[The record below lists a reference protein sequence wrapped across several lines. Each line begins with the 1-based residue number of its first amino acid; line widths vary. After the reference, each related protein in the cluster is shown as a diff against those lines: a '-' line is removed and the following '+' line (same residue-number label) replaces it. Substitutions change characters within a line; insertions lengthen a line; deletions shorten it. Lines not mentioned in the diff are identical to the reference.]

1 MMTML
6 ETQDDASFSAAAIPP
21 IVVAGIIDFGNKQGL
36 SAEHWI
42 RGTGLSLQQIYQPQT
57 LVSFRQT
64 AIVIRRALRDFPDS
78 ALGLRLGAQTGLVS
92 FGMLGFAMMSCP
104 NLKQA
109 FEVGIQHHQAAGS
122 LMNVVAHSDPHET
135 ALELIERFKQ
145 PELLPFLCEEIFS
158 SSFTL
163 FKQINPNFSSL
174 RRIELSYSSPSYAA
188 EYETFFQCPI
198 YFNQPANK
206 LVFSSALLNE
216 SIATYS
222 PVSLSTTLSACNQL
236 VKPEVITQDMISSIQ
251 QLLLEHLPVRLS
263 MLQVA
268 EMLNVT
274 ERTLRR
280 NLTELNTSFS
290 TLRDS
295 VLQHQARHLLTDT
308 DLSIGNISAELGF
321 SDIRDFRRAFQ
332 RWTGVSPSQFRKPH
346 SL

>member
-1 MMTML
+1 MMTMQDN
-6 ETQDDASFSAAAIPP
+6 QDDASFSAAAIPP

-36 SAEHWI
+36 PAEHWI

-64 AIVIRRALRDFPDS
+64 AMVIRRALRDFPDIP
-78 ALGLRLGAQTGLVS
+78 LGLRLGAQTGLVS
-92 FGMLGFAMMSCP
+92 FGMLGFAMMSCS

-109 FEVGIQHHQAAGS
+109 FEVGIEHHQAAGS

-135 ALELIERFKQ
+135 ALELIERFVQ
-145 PELLPFLCEEIFS
+145 PELLPFLCEEVFS

-174 RRIELSYSSPSYAA
+174 RRIELSYAAPRYAA
-188 EYETFFQCPI
+188 EYELFFQCPVL
-198 YFNQPANK
+198 FNQPANK

-222 PVSLSTTLSACNQL
+222 PASLSTTLSACNQL
-236 VKPEVITQDMISSIQ
+236 VKPESITPDMISSIG
-251 QLLLEHLPVRLS
+251 QLLRAHLPVRLS

-268 EMLNVT
+268 QMLNVT

-280 NLTELNTSFS
+280 NLTELDTSFS
-290 TLRDS
+290 ALRDG
-295 VLQHQARHLLTDT
+295 VLQQQAKHMLSTTDT
-308 DLSIGNISAELGF
+308 SIGDVSSALGF
-321 SDIRDFRRAFQ
+321 SDLRDFRRAFQ
-332 RWTGVSPSQFRKPH
+332 RWTGVSPSEFRK
-346 SL
+346 SLS